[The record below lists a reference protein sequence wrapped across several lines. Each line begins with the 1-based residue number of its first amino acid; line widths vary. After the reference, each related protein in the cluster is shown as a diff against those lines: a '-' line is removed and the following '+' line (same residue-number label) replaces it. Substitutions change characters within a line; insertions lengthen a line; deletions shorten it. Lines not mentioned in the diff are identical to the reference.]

1 MKSSSTNPALSDDAI
16 FIDKQSELIAI
27 IDELAAA
34 RSLDD
39 LCLRAVL
46 AATQRLGFERIG
58 IWFLEDDGRWN
69 AGTFGVDEAGG
80 IRDERGIRHPTS
92 DFSILPTSLNK
103 RAISVHLPDA
113 ELYNDSGQVIGRG
126 AKMVGFMRKGEQL
139 IGFVS
144 VDNFFTRKPFPPYA
158 ERLLNLY
165 TSLIG
170 NLITLKRTEDALRF
184 SEELLQRTLNDLQ
197 TQAHR
202 LRSVVDAMPAGVLLL
217 DHRMHLL
224 VANALGHGYLR
235 QVGRLARDGAVV
247 ELGGRPTV
255 ELLLQIAGLPPGH
268 EYSVDGDDRRNYV
281 LMCQPTNLVDPVS
294 DWVLLVRDVTAER
307 QIQERFQ
314 AQERLAAV
322 GHLAA
327 GIAHDFNNIVSVI
340 TLYAQLLRHGGQ
352 LYPVDY
358 ERVSVIEQQSIH
370 ARNLIRQVL
379 DFSRRSVI
387 QLEPVDLGQIVAET
401 VRMVQRTLPES
412 IEMSVAIDGKRHI
425 INGDAGQIQQ
435 ALMNLVVNAR
445 DAMPDGGR
453 LSIRLSL
460 QHVPVAE
467 HAPVAGMEAGDW
479 YVLEVEDTGAGIEP
493 ELLARIFDPFFTTKP
508 HGKGSG
514 LGLAQ
519 VYGIVHQHKAQI
531 VVRSQPAAGAC
542 FSLYFS
548 ARAGDPAERDLP
560 GVATTDGDGHFTILL
575 VEDNETARNA
585 TSAVLD
591 MLGYQVIVASHGREA
606 LDCYLRK
613 ECRVDLVLS
622 DLVMPEMSG
631 QELFRELRER
641 QETVRMVIMTGYPLE
656 DGGRNL
662 LEMGIVAWLQKPFS
676 VEQLE
681 HKLHEVLHG

>member
-58 IWFLEDDGRWN
+58 IWFLEDDGQWN
-69 AGTFGVDEAGG
+69 AGTFGVDETGG
-80 IRDERGIRHPTS
+80 IRDERGVRHRTS
-92 DFSILPTSLNK
+92 DFPILPASLNK
-103 RAISVHLPDA
+103 RAISIHLPDA

-126 AKMVGFMRKGEQL
+126 AKLVGFMRKGEQL

-184 SEELLQRTLNDLQ
+184 SEELLQTTLNNLQ

-217 DHRMHLL
+217 DQRMHLL

-235 QVGRLARDGAVV
+235 QVGRLAQDGAVV
-247 ELGGRPTV
+247 ELGGRPTI
-255 ELLLQIAGLPPGH
+255 ELLLQIAGLPSGH
-268 EYSVDGDDRRNYV
+268 EYSIDGDDRRNYA
-281 LMCQPTNLVDPVS
+281 LLCQPTNPADPVS

-307 QIQERFQ
+307 QIQERLQ

-352 LYPVDY
+352 LDPVDY
-358 ERVSVIEQQSIH
+358 ERVTVIEQQSVH

-412 IEMSVAIDGKRHI
+412 IEMNVAIDDKRHI
-425 INGDAGQIQQ
+425 IDGDAGQIQQ

-453 LSIRLSL
+453 LSIRLSSH
-460 QHVPVAE
+460 HVPSAE
-467 HAPVAGMEAGDW
+467 QAPVAGMAAGDW

-493 ELLARIFDPFFTTKP
+493 EHLARIFDPFFTTKP

-531 VVRSQPAAGAC
+531 AVRSQPAAGAC

-548 ARAGDPAERDLP
+548 ARTGVPTKLDLP
-560 GVATTDGDGHFTILL
+560 GVVATDRDGHFTILL

-585 TSAVLD
+585 TCAVLD

-631 QELFRELRER
+631 QELYRELRER

-681 HKLHEVLHG
+681 QKLHEVLHG